1 MKPVLVKPN
10 LDKELRVKADTSDY
24 VTERVWSMKY
34 ENKKWRSIGFI
45 SKFLNKAKKNYEIH
59 NKKILAVI

>member
-10 LDKELRVKADTSDY
+10 LDKELRVEADTLDY
-24 VTERVWSMKY
+24 VTERVLLMKY
-34 ENKKWRSIGFI
+34 ENKKWRFIAFI
-45 SKFLNKAKKNYEIH
+45 SKFLNKAKRNYEIH